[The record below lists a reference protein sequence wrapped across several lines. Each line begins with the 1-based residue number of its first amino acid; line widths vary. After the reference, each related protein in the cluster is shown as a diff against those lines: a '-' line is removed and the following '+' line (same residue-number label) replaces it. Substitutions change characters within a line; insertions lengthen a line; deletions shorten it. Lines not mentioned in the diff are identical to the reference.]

1 MGDSDSTSKKA
12 ALYICHQFSG
22 KSLKEIG
29 DHFDICESAVT
40 LASNRFK
47 EVMQRD
53 RKLRK
58 NIELIT
64 EKLNL

>member
-1 MGDSDSTSKKA
+1 MVPSLSRKA

-29 DHFDICESAVT
+29 EHFSICESAVT
-40 LASNRFK
+40 LASSRFK
-47 EVMQRD
+47 KAIQKD

-58 NIELIT
+58 NIELIKG
-64 EKLNL
+64 KLNL